1 MKVFNKI
8 LMGAALAA
16 SLATSAQAITVQG
29 INWDAGDILGQF
41 NFRQELVAA
50 SGGAQELKGL
60 GEFYYFGKSDL
71 SSEGVLPSAAAG
83 GSADSFAPGRELTFV
98 FGGFITQSD
107 GQFSGGWLKV
117 YSDNQNNFTRGGVT
131 TNYGFAS
138 DSDFGTPFLE
148 LTAVASTF
156 LASSGSV
163 GYQSG
168 QLDVTWSVTGGA
180 AMEYFDTNWFAS
192 PNGPVD
198 VTSRASTTFSQIGES
213 FSQAGANG
221 QINAYSVP
229 EPASLALIG
238 FGLAGLAAARR
249 RKTAP

>member
-1 MKVFNKI
+1 MNVFNKI
-8 LMGAALAA
+8 LAGAALGAC
-16 SLATSAQAITVQG
+16 LATSAQAVTVQG
-29 INWDAGDILGQF
+29 INWDAGEVLGQF
-41 NFRQELVAA
+41 NFRQELVA
-50 SGGAQELKGL
+50 SGGAMELRGL

-71 SSEGVLPSAAAG
+71 SSEGVLPTSATG

-98 FGGFITQSD
+98 FGGFITQDD

-117 YSDNQNNFTRGGVT
+117 YSDNLNNFTRGGVT
-131 TNYGFAS
+131 TNYAFAS

-156 LASSGSV
+156 LASNGSV

-180 AMEYFDTNWFAS
+180 AMEWFDTNWFAS

-198 VTSRASTTFSQIGES
+198 VTSRASTTFSRIGSE
-213 FSQAGANG
+213 FSDAGANG

-229 EPASLALIG
+229 EPASLALV
-238 FGLAGLAAARR
+238 GLSLLGVAAVRR
-249 RKTAP
+249 RQQAK